1 LWAFGNL
8 LRVAL
13 FDTGVIAYAPQSDST
28 NWTLIWHQ
36 AVQLAIWIVLAALWL
51 AFAVRLLRTAVIE
64 QD

>member
-1 LWAFGNL
+1 
-8 LRVAL
+8 L